1 MGNRYKL
8 PEWISKRAIALN
20 VLCLTLAYIM
30 VYVLYASNYFFL
42 FGLYLMHIIGTL
54 MYYALLAVFIY
65 FATTIKGDAV
75 RYSTPMYVFRI
86 LPIIVNIVLMFYL

>member
-1 MGNRYKL
+1 
-8 PEWISKRAIALN
+8 
-20 VLCLTLAYIM
+20 
-30 VYVLYASNYFFL
+30 
-42 FGLYLMHIIGTL
+42 MHIIGTL